1 MHIPNGDNWENGR
14 KVIFEEMANMAKRFD
29 SHRGSTICLGKN
41 KYKYTHL

>member
-14 KVIFEEMANMAKRFD
+14 KVIFEEMAKRFD